1 MESLENIEIPD
12 VNSKLEEIEREVHRI
27 EEEITEVRHVTSLS
41 YEGMIDQRSCA
52 HNLSSYEIKAWI
64 FFQALI
70 SQPNFVDQKLALTFL
85 LFLFSLK
92 IFKA

>member
-1 MESLENIEIPD
+1 
-12 VNSKLEEIEREVHRI
+12 
-27 EEEITEVRHVTSLS
+27 
-41 YEGMIDQRSCA
+41 MIDRRSCA

-92 IFKA
+92 TFKA